1 MENLR
6 GLSILNA
13 HIFTGKPS
21 VGYAH
26 RAGRDDVLHRAVTIK
41 GATLAVLLVSGI
53 VEVVNATA
61 TGALQGG
68 D

>member
-1 MENLR
+1 M
-6 GLSILNA
+6 
-13 HIFTGKPS
+13 GKPS

-26 RAGRDDVLHRAVTIK
+26 CAGRDVVLHRAVTIK
-41 GATLAVLLVSGI
+41 GATLAVLLVSSV
-53 VEVVNATA
+53 VEVVNAAA

>member
-1 MENLR
+1 M
-6 GLSILNA
+6 GLKHFKCLY
-13 HIFTGKPS
+13 FTGKPS

-26 RAGRDDVLHRAVTIK
+26 RAGRHVVLHRAVTIK
-41 GATLAVLLVSGI
+41 GATLSVLLVSSV
-53 VEVVNATA
+53 VEIVNAAA

>member
-1 MENLR
+1 M
-6 GLSILNA
+6 GLKHFKCLY
-13 HIFTGKPS
+13 FTGKPS

-26 RAGRDDVLHRAVTIK
+26 CAGRHVVLHRAVTIK
-41 GATLAVLLVSGI
+41 GATLAVLLVSSV

>member
-1 MENLR
+1 M
-6 GLSILNA
+6 GLKHFKCLY
-13 HIFTGKPS
+13 FTGKPS

-26 RAGRDDVLHRAVTIK
+26 CAGRDVVLHRAVTIK
-41 GATLAVLLVSGI
+41 GATLAVLLVSSV

>member
-1 MENLR
+1 M
-6 GLSILNA
+6 
-13 HIFTGKPS
+13 GKPS

-26 RAGRDDVLHRAVTIK
+26 CAGRHVVLHRAVTIK

-53 VEVVNATA
+53 VEVVNATT

>member
-1 MENLR
+1 M
-6 GLSILNA
+6 
-13 HIFTGKPS
+13 GKPS

-26 RAGRDDVLHRAVTIK
+26 RAGRHVVLHRAVTIK
-41 GATLAVLLVSGI
+41 GATLAVLLVSSI
-53 VEVVNATA
+53 VEVVNTTA